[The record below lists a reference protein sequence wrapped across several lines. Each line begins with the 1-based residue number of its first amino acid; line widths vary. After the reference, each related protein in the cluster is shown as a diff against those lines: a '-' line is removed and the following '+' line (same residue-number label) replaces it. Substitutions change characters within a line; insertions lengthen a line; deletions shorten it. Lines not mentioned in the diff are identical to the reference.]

1 MDNKELIRKSL
12 MGDREAQEECAEKGI
27 ALPCPLCGD
36 DVTITEIPAHKHC
49 IVNLPEYGGGCF
61 IECDNCTYAI
71 SGDDVMDALRTHNAR
86 PAPPIGRC
94 GECRH
99 CVGVGKN
106 QALRCTLNSFG
117 VEFGLDFITSES
129 FCSYFE
135 PREESR

>member
-1 MDNKELIRKSL
+1 MNNKELIRRAL
-12 MGDREAQEECAEKGI
+12 MGDKQAQEECTEKGI
-27 ALPCPLCGD
+27 VLPCPICGG
-36 DVTITEIPAHKHC
+36 EIKIKQCDWDMFYPYCNGCKFTFNFLFDSKKDA
-49 IVNLPEYGGGCF
+49 IEVVN
-61 IECDNCTYAI
+61 D
-71 SGDDVMDALRTHNAR
+71 R

>member
-1 MDNKELIRKSL
+1 MNNKELIRRAL
-12 MGDREAQEECAEKGI
+12 MGDKQAQEECTEKGI

>member
-94 GECRH
+94 GECKH

-129 FCSYFE
+129 FCSYFD
-135 PREESR
+135 PREE

>member
-94 GECRH
+94 GECKH
-99 CVGVGKN
+99 CVGVRKN

-129 FCSYFE
+129 FCSYFQ
-135 PREESR
+135 PK

>member
-94 GECRH
+94 GECKCWQRNGSDWGS
-99 CVGVGKN
+99 CSKWYTEDKV
-106 QALRCTLNSFG
+106 QAFML
-117 VEFGLDFITSES
+117 EDD
-129 FCSYFE
+129 FCSNFE

>member
-1 MDNKELIRKSL
+1 MDSLVRKAL
-12 MGDREAQEECAEKGI
+12 LGDKQAQGLCTAKGI
-27 ALPCPLCGD
+27 VLPCPFCGKELRERKTRKWTAAKD
-36 DVTITEIPAHKHC
+36 ESINRTIVEHKAKT
-49 IVNLPEYGGGCF
+49 GCHL
-61 IECDNCTYAI
+61 DNWA
-71 SGDDVMDALRTHNAR
+71 MDKELDLESWNTR

>member
-1 MDNKELIRKSL
+1 

-94 GECRH
+94 GECKH

-117 VEFGLDFITSES
+117 VEFGLDFITSKS

>member
-1 MDNKELIRKSL
+1 MITEKELIRRAL
-12 MGDREAQEECAEKGI
+12 LGDKQAQEECTAKGI
-27 ALPCPLCGD
+27 ALPCPFCGGKATMQQD
-36 DVTITEIPAHKHC
+36 ITGRESYHVACSNVKDMC
-49 IVNLPEYGGGCF
+49 NLIAGLPMWSES
-61 IECDNCTYAI
+61 EE
-71 SGDDVMDALRTHNAR
+71 DALKVWNTR

>member
-1 MDNKELIRKSL
+1 MSDEKELIRRAI
-12 MGDREAQEECAEKGI
+12 MGDKKAQKECTAKGI
-27 ALPCPLCGD
+27 MLPCPFCGGKATMQQD
-36 DVTITEIPAHKHC
+36 ITGRESYHVVCSNVKDMC
-49 IVNLPEYGGGCF
+49 NLIAGLPMWSES
-61 IECDNCTYAI
+61 EE
-71 SGDDVMDALRTHNAR
+71 DALKVWNTR

>member
-135 PREESR
+135 PREE

>member
-1 MDNKELIRKSL
+1 MITEKELIRRAL
-12 MGDREAQEECAEKGI
+12 LGDKQAQEECTAKGI
-27 ALPCPLCGD
+27 ALPCPFCGGKATMQQD
-36 DVTITEIPAHKHC
+36 ITGRESYHVACSNVKDMC
-49 IVNLPEYGGGCF
+49 NLIAGLPMSSES
-61 IECDNCTYAI
+61 EE
-71 SGDDVMDALRTHNAR
+71 DALKSWNTR

>member
-94 GECRH
+94 GECKH

-117 VEFGLDFITSES
+117 VEFGLDFITSKS

-135 PREESR
+135 PREE

>member
-1 MDNKELIRKSL
+1 MDSLVRKAL
-12 MGDREAQEECAEKGI
+12 LGDKKSQEECTEKGI

-135 PREESR
+135 PKEE

>member
-1 MDNKELIRKSL
+1 MITEKELIRCAL
-12 MGDREAQEECAEKGI
+12 MGDKQAQEECTEKGI

-94 GECRH
+94 GECAAY
-99 CVGVGKN
+99 GIFKDN
-106 QALRCTLNSFG
+106 QCANTGYYRTRR
-117 VEFGLDFITSES
+117 D
-129 FCSYFE
+129 FCSDFE
-135 PREESR
+135 RRKEG

>member
-94 GECRH
+94 SVCKRQKIRGQ
-99 CVGVGKN
+99 N
-106 QALRCTLNSFG
+106 L
-117 VEFGLDFITSES
+117 
-129 FCSYFE
+129 FCYVKDIVRSDGFCDWFE
-135 PREESR
+135 PRGNKDGKS

>member
-1 MDNKELIRKSL
+1 MDNVIRQAL
-12 MGDREAQEECAEKGI
+12 MGDRKSQEECTDKGI

-135 PREESR
+135 PKEE

>member
-1 MDNKELIRKSL
+1 MTEKELIRRAM
-12 MGDREAQEECAEKGI
+12 MGDKQAQEECTEKGVL
-27 ALPCPLCGD
+27 LPCPFCGGKIKIDEYDFYMFCCDRCGTGVTFAKEMD
-36 DVTITEIPAHKHC
+36 DGTAE
-49 IVNLPEYGGGCF
+49 
-61 IECDNCTYAI
+61 ECTKEESIKNWNT
-71 SGDDVMDALRTHNAR
+71 R
-86 PAPPIGRC
+86 PAPPVGRC

>member
-1 MDNKELIRKSL
+1 MNNKELIRCAL
-12 MGDREAQEECAEKGI
+12 MGDKQAQEECTEKGI

-61 IECDNCTYAI
+61 IECDNCTYEI

-94 GECRH
+94 EECAAYGVFKDNQ
-99 CVGVGKN
+99 CVNTGYN
-106 QALRCTLNSFG
+106 RTRQ
-117 VEFGLDFITSES
+117 D
-129 FCSYFE
+129 FCSDFE
-135 PREESR
+135 RREEE

>member
-1 MDNKELIRKSL
+1 MNNKELIRCAL
-12 MGDREAQEECAEKGI
+12 MGDKQAQEECTEKGI

-94 GECRH
+94 GEAELAELSRMEE
-99 CVGVGKN
+99 N
-106 QALRCTLNSFG
+106 
-117 VEFGLDFITSES
+117 I
-129 FCSYFE
+129 
-135 PREESR
+135 EESKEK

>member
-1 MDNKELIRKSL
+1 MDSLVRKAL
-12 MGDREAQEECAEKGI
+12 LGDREAQRECTEKGI
-27 ALPCPLCGD
+27 VLPCPLCGD

-94 GECRH
+94 GECAAYGVFKDNQ
-99 CVGVGKN
+99 CVNTGYYRTE
-106 QALRCTLNSFG
+106 Q
-117 VEFGLDFITSES
+117 D
-129 FCSYFE
+129 FCSDFE
-135 PREESR
+135 PREGE

>member
-1 MDNKELIRKSL
+1 MTEKELIRRAI
-12 MGDREAQEECAEKGI
+12 MGDKKAQKECTAKGI
-27 ALPCPLCGD
+27 MLPCPFCGGKATMQQD
-36 DVTITEIPAHKHC
+36 ITGRESYHVVCSNVKDMC
-49 IVNLPEYGGGCF
+49 NLIAGLPMWSES
-61 IECDNCTYAI
+61 EE
-71 SGDDVMDALRTHNAR
+71 DALKVWNTR